1 MKLIT
6 EHPIVTIDELET
18 VVSQHD
24 VRTSPHV
31 GNLNQQTNP
40 HYIALAMAGVRLEM
54 VDTIMSNDKSG
65 QPLEKIQDGV
75 YTRLSQAGQSKA
87 KKHTPSALT
96 IDEEPGR
103 SLTDVHM
110 QPLRQ
115 LDPSAMTSS
124 EYFASVG
131 QDIYGE
137 GGVYQAVIQSTST
150 LLRLARDGMV
160 SSDPTKRK
168 VGIGAKTLGVY
179 GVEDVSGKLSGLMPS
194 LEAMMAIEVVDACL
208 TGEQEVH
215 HIGGKDMTE
224 YTKNEVLMQ
233 KVNTVAQAA
242 LELLGCLPPQ
252 SVRYV
257 VYDKNRG
264 IKGLSGVSQALGSAI
279 GVPNFSQHDIIVPVD
294 KRIQTIEQGK
304 LLV

>member
-6 EHPIVTIDELET
+6 EHPTVTIDELET

-75 YTRLSQAGQSKA
+75 YKRLSQVGQSKA
-87 KKHTPSALT
+87 KKRTPSSIMT
-96 IDEEPGR
+96 DQEPSQ
-103 SLTDVHM
+103 SLTDVHLK
-110 QPLRQ
+110 PLRQ
-115 LDPSAMTSS
+115 LNPSTMTSS

-131 QDIYGE
+131 QDIYGK

-150 LLRLARDGMV
+150 LLRLARDGVV
-160 SSDPTKRK
+160 SSDHGKRK

-179 GVEDVSGKLSGLMPS
+179 GVEDASDRLSGLMPS
-194 LEAMMAIEVVDACL
+194 LEAMMAIEVVDVCL

-224 YTKNEVLMQ
+224 YTKDEFLMQ
-233 KVNTVAQAA
+233 KVNTLAHKA

-264 IKGLSGVSQALGSAI
+264 VKGLHEVSHALGSAI

-294 KRIQTIEQGK
+294 KRIQVVEQGK